1 MKSFLTKKNAK
12 ISKQANAFKGYAS
25 PYNVEI
31 LKAFDLKLKLKD
43 TESAIKNKLI
53 DLLTELKGLKF
64 ETALVLLRV

>member
-1 MKSFLTKKNAK
+1 MKSFSTKKNAK

-31 LKAFDLKLKLKD
+31 LKAFNLKLKLK
-43 TESAIKNKLI
+43 ESAIKNKLI

-64 ETALVLLRV
+64 ETTLVLLRV